1 MHKDALRAVR
11 DRGGR
16 VRKAIH
22 EEATAIVQETQES
35 WIRMLRV
42 EMVRSGPIL
51 DYFENKANKD
61 VCLFVCLT
69 D

>member
-1 MHKDALRAVR
+1 M
-11 DRGGR
+11 
-16 VRKAIH
+16 RKAIH